1 MERNGRLRTF
11 LFANHGNP
19 VRILYCQWLGFHQ
32 LHVSFCLSHNLNLL
46 IKHDRLYEPVFLF
59 LTCFQIAFCLDCA
72 RLGGKKYRSE
82 ARMIFSSQPPK
93 GRSPCPIKGGR
104 LPLQVR
110 SRNIFFTEKKLSR
123 YKRNSFNQLVVPEL
137 LRQCIFHIVHGL
149 FQTGVQYPC
158 IVLRHSC

>member
-1 MERNGRLRTF
+1 MSRYFYF
-11 LFANHGNP
+11 LHAFKLPSA
-19 VRILYCQWLGFHQ
+19 
-32 LHVSFCLSHNLNLL
+32 L
-46 IKHDRLYEPVFLF
+46 IAQGLAEKN
-59 LTCFQIAFCLDCA
+59 TGA
-72 RLGGKKYRSE
+72 K

-123 YKRNSFNQLVVPEL
+123 YKRNSFNQLAVPEL